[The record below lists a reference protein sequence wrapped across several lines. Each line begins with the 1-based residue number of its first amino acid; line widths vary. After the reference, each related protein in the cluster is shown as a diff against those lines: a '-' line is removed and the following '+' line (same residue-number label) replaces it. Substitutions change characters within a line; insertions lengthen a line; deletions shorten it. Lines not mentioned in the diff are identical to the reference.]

1 MKLATGRWV
10 TGDDFF
16 GREADLRQLESQVRN
31 RNPVLLTG
39 QRRIGKTSKSNE

>member
-31 RNPVLLTG
+31 RNPVLS
-39 QRRIGKTSKSNE
+39 RDNAESARSKSNE